1 MNTASLPD
9 FGLAPALAKAVE
21 KKARRAGT
29 TAREYVRALIE
40 RDVLA
45 DQSFDEI
52 LRPVRA
58 DFRRSGITERQLD
71 AIVERARGATRAKRR
86 GKRRASAP
94 SAADSGRGSP
104 KSQWD

>member
-1 MNTASLPD
+1 MSIASLPD
-9 FGLAPALAKAVE
+9 FGLAPALLRAME

-29 TAREYVRALIE
+29 TAREYVRALIQ

-58 DFRRSGITERQLD
+58 DFRRSGITEKQLD
-71 AIVERARGATRAKRR
+71 MLDERARTALHPKRR
-86 GKRRASAP
+86 GARR
-94 SAADSGRGSP
+94 
-104 KSQWD
+104 